1 MMTLKKG
8 QKGSCYS
15 NSWGCVYYW
24 KRASLSLTVP
34 LRGRPVLEWPR
45 PFSVWASLERG
56 VDITLCC
63 VEVVAVGGGEVVMG
77 VGCDVVREGGGE
89 VVIVG
94 VCELAVV
101 PEDEGSCLST
111 TSLGP
116 DS

>member
-1 MMTLKKG
+1 M
-8 QKGSCYS
+8 
-15 NSWGCVYYW
+15 
-24 KRASLSLTVP
+24 
-34 LRGRPVLEWPR
+34 
-45 PFSVWASLERG
+45 
-56 VDITLCC
+56 
-63 VEVVAVGGGEVVMG
+63 VMG
-77 VGCDVVREGGGE
+77 VGCDVVREGGGEVVKEGGGE